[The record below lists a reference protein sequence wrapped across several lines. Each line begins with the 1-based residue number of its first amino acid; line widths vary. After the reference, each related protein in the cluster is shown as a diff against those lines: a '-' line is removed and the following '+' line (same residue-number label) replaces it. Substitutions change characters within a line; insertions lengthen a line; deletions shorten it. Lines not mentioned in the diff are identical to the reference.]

1 MFQSN
6 KLSLFKN
13 KLKINKLMIKNI
25 VHLEIIVIMHVNTE
39 VLKNSIPKEASVAFH
54 NGSNYN
60 SDFVIRELG
69 KEFEGKL
76 II

>member
-39 VLKNSIPKEASVAFH
+39 VLHIAYA
-54 NGSNYN
+54 
-60 SDFVIRELG
+60 I
-69 KEFEGKL
+69 
-76 II
+76 